1 MIFPEGGRSRTER
14 INKENFSYGVG
25 RFVKDVENCKI
36 LCMYMRGDKQKSYGF
51 IPAWG
56 DKFTVM
62 AEVFTPVKVEGSAL
76 RVQRDYASQI
86 IEQLARME
94 EEYFAA
100 HRQRHRGFEAAGQS
114 EIESGFALSKK
125 SANRC

>member
-1 MIFPEGGRSRTER
+1 
-14 INKENFSYGVG
+14 
-25 RFVKDVENCKI
+25 
-36 LCMYMRGDKQKSYGF
+36 MYMRGDKQKNYGF

-62 AEVFTPVKVEGSAL
+62 AEVFTPAKVEGSAL

-86 IEQLARME
+86 IEHLAQME
-94 EEYFAA
+94 EKYFAA
-100 HRQRHRGFEAAGQS
+100 HRQRHRGFEAAGQP